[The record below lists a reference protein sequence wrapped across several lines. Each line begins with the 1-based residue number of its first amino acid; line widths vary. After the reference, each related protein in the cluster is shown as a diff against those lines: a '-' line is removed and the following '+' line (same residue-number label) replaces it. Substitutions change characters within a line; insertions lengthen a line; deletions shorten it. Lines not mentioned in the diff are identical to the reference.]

1 MLILNH
7 EDPRPLYVQIYAQ
20 IRERVLSGKLLAE
33 ARLPSARDLA
43 AELGVS
49 RNTVESAY
57 QELLAEG
64 YIHTRTRSGYFVS
77 TIGHEV
83 PPAPRRRTTT
93 PASAPRTRYAFDFHP
108 AGLDPSSF
116 PASVWRKYY
125 LEHLRL
131 DQPLLA
137 QYGDPQGDPALRA
150 SLRDYLERSRG
161 VVCGIEQ
168 LVVCSG
174 LQHSLDTVAQLLWG
188 KCRALATEDPGY
200 PLPREVFANHGYEV
214 VPTPVGPGGLD
225 LAALDSSGCDIAYIT
240 PSHQF
245 PLGEVM
251 PIANRLRLIEWSR
264 HGRYII
270 EDDYDSELR
279 YQGRPIPSLQG
290 LQPGGNVIYTGTF
303 SKILSPALRLSYM
316 VLPVSLLDTYRR
328 RFRFHLPGAS
338 LPEQKT
344 LAAFMDNGH
353 LERHLRRMRTIYRKK
368 RQALAAALGRHF
380 GPRAEI
386 IGQEAG
392 LHVVVRLR
400 GEPRGE
406 AERGRL
412 AEASGIRLLPF
423 SITNADNSPADG
435 HLLLGFGAMSPEE
448 LDQGVRLL
456 AEICYGQEPRTS

>member
-7 EDPRPLYVQIYAQ
+7 DDPRPLYVQIYAQ
-20 IRERVLSGKLLAE
+20 VRERVLTGKLPAE
-33 ARLPSARDLA
+33 ARLPSARDMA

-64 YIHTRTRSGYFVS
+64 YIHTKARSGYFVS

-83 PPAPRRRTTT
+83 PPAPPQRTAM
-93 PASAPRTRYAFDFHP
+93 PSRVPRTRYTFDFHP
-108 AGLDPSSF
+108 AGLDPVSF

-125 LEHLRL
+125 LEHLRM
-131 DQPLLA
+131 DEPLLA
-137 QYGDPQGDPALRA
+137 RYGDPQGDPALRA

-161 VVCGIEQ
+161 VACGIEHI
-168 LVVCSG
+168 VICSG
-174 LQHSLDTVAQLLWG
+174 LQHSLDMVAQLLRG
-188 KCRALATEDPGY
+188 RCMALATEDPGY

-225 LAALDSSGCDIAYIT
+225 LAALEASTCDIAYIT

-251 PIANRLRLIEWSR
+251 PIANRLRLIEWAR
-264 HGRYII
+264 QGRFII

-279 YQGRPIPSLQG
+279 YQGKPIPSLQG
-290 LQPGGNVIYTGTF
+290 LRPDGNIIYTGTF

-316 VLPVSLLDTYRR
+316 VLPPSLLAEYHR
-328 RFRFHLPGAS
+328 RFLFHLPGAA
-338 LPEQKT
+338 LPEQRT

-353 LERHLRRMRTIYRKK
+353 LERHLRRMRAVYRKK
-368 RQALAAALGRHF
+368 RQALTAALARHF
-380 GPRAEI
+380 GPKAEV

-392 LHVVVRLR
+392 LHVVVRLM

-406 AERGRL
+406 AERTKL

-423 SITNADNSPADG
+423 SIAHADGRPADEF
-435 HLLLGFGAMSPEE
+435 LLLGFGAMTPEQ

-456 AEICYGQEPRTS
+456 FDISYGPEPRSH

>member
-7 EDPRPLYVQIYAQ
+7 DDARPLYVQIYAQ
-20 IRERVLSGKLLAE
+20 IRERVLSGKLPAE
-33 ARLPSARDLA
+33 ARLPSARELA

-64 YIHTRTRSGYFVS
+64 YIHTRTRSGYFAS
-77 TIGHEV
+77 AIGHEL
-83 PPAPRRRTTT
+83 PPAPPKRATA
-93 PASAPRTRYAFDFHP
+93 PASAPRNRFAFDFHP
-108 AGLDPSSF
+108 AGLAPSSF

-125 LEHLRL
+125 LEHLRR
-131 DQPLLA
+131 DEPLLA
-137 QYGDPQGDPALRA
+137 RYGDPQGDPALRA

-161 VVCGIEQ
+161 VVCGTEQ
-168 LVVCSG
+168 IVICSG
-174 LQHSLDTVAQLLWG
+174 LQHSLDMMAQLLRG
-188 KCRALATEDPGY
+188 KCKALATEEPGY

-225 LAALDSSGCDIAYIT
+225 LDALASSACDMAYIT

-251 PIANRLRLIEWSR
+251 PIASRLRLIEWAR
-264 HGRYII
+264 HGRFII

-279 YQGRPIPSLQG
+279 YQGKPIPSLQG

-316 VLPVSLLDTYRR
+316 VLPASLLDEYRR
-328 RFRFHLPGAS
+328 RFRFHLPGAA
-338 LPEQKT
+338 LPEQRT
-344 LAAFMDNGH
+344 MAAFMEGGH
-353 LERHLRRMRTIYRKK
+353 LERHLRRMRTVYRKK
-368 RQALAAALGRHF
+368 RQALTASLARHF
-380 GPRAEI
+380 GNRAEI

-406 AERGRL
+406 AERARL
-412 AEASGIRLLPF
+412 AEASGMRLLPF
-423 SITNADNSPADG
+423 SIAHADGRPADKL
-435 HLLLGFGAMSPEE
+435 LLLGFGAMTPEE

-456 AEICYGQEPRTS
+456 AEICYGRESRTP